1 MIYYY
6 NKNVEV
12 EYDPEK
18 DRTNLNKHGLSLASF
33 VDLDWDS
40 AKVRK
45 DERAGYG
52 ETRYVAAAK
61 LAGRLHITCF
71 TLRGDIFRVISLR
84 RANKR
89 EYRAY
94 YGS

>member
-6 NKNVEV
+6 NKDIEI
-12 EYDPEK
+12 EYDPVN
-18 DRTNLNKHGLSLASF
+18 DQTNLSKHGLSLASF
-33 VDLDWDS
+33 VDLDWEK
-40 AKVRK
+40 ARIRK
-45 DERAGYG
+45 DQRTGYG
-52 ETRYVAAAK
+52 ETRYVAAAN

-71 TLRGDIFRVISLR
+71 TLRGEIFRIISLR

>member
-6 NKNVEV
+6 NKDIEI
-12 EYDPEK
+12 EYDPVK
-18 DRTNLNKHGLSLASF
+18 DQANLIKHGLSLASF
-33 VDLDWDS
+33 VELDWEK
-40 AKVRK
+40 AKIMK
-45 DERAGYG
+45 DQRTGYG
-52 ETRYVAAAK
+52 ENRYVAVAN

-71 TLRGDIFRVISLR
+71 TLRGEIFRVISLR

-89 EYRAY
+89 EHRAY